1 MKRTVAWMVAVIAI
15 LLVSGCSDKALY
27 TVGGMVDGLSDTITL
42 QNSTT
47 RHKIGVNGKNT
58 VVKAKDTLTLTEDG
72 NFTFVRALGYE
83 TDYNVTI
90 TAQPAGQ
97 TCTVTNGTGTIR
109 LASVSDVMVA
119 CVDNGENQVPT
130 AHAGADQ
137 SVTEGAAVTL
147 DGSSSSDPDGT
158 ITAYVWTEG
167 GATLGTASTL
177 SYTFPVGEH
186 TVTLTVTDNDDAT
199 AADTVLVTVTATPP
213 PANIA
218 PVANAQSKNTNE
230 DTATAITLT
239 GSDADGD
246 TLSYAVV
253 SNPAHGTLTGTA
265 PDLTYTPKANYHG
278 SDSFT
283 FKVNDGTVDSAV
295 ATVSIT
301 VASINDAPTAE
312 AQNVDT
318 DEDTAVD
325 ITLAG
330 DDVDEDT
337 LSYTVVSNP
346 AHGTLTG
353 TAPDLTYTPKAN
365 YHGSDSFTFKVNDGT
380 VDSAAATVTI
390 AVASVNDAPTANP
403 QSKSIE
409 ENTPVAITL
418 TGNDI
423 DGDTLSYV
431 IDTLPLHGELSGT
444 APNVTYTPE
453 TDYVGDDSF
462 TFVANDGTEDST
474 PATVTVT
481 MKRSHGTL
489 SAEVKDLNGTITL
502 DTNLT
507 HNGVSTILSK
517 DLSESGGTAQDTLAD
532 NVEMNTSYEVTITT
546 HPNEQVCKF
555 TTSSSG
561 TINTTTHDPKVKLSC
576 KDLSVLP
583 STTPFVIRV
592 KPSLRNGEYIYTVWK
607 RNLMDYLYN
616 VDCDN
621 DGNNEGANITGDFK
635 CVYDSDAEQ
644 EVSIIGNYPSI
655 HGHYNDCSNG
665 GPNHLVSVL
674 HWGDQHWL
682 TMEGAFSG
690 CKDLSIEATDTPDLS
705 HVTSMARMFH
715 DATSFNDDISDWNVS
730 HVQNMYKMFS
740 GWGVKTTFNQP
751 LNDWNVSNVTN
762 MQEMFRF
769 SSFNQPLD
777 AWDTGNVDTTKS
789 MFSKAADFN
798 QSIQGWNVSKVQD
811 MTGMFRSAKS
821 FNQPLG
827 NWDVSHVTTMTA
839 MFYDAAD
846 FNQSIGD
853 WNVSSVTSMANMFH
867 GAKSFDQDINDW
879 DVSNVTNMYSVFDGA
894 KAFNHPLDHWDVS
907 HVTSM
912 GQMFQVAENFDQD
925 IGDWNVSS
933 VTVMDGMFQGNQ
945 AFNQNINDWNISSV
959 TRTREMFRNAKK
971 FNQPL
976 DQWDV
981 GRIEDMAKMFS
992 GATDFNQSL
1001 SDWNVSS
1008 VTNMNYMFNGATN
1021 FEQNLSTWDVGKV
1034 TFHNSFATGS
1044 KIIEEPH
1051 WP

>member
-1 MKRTVAWMVAVIAI
+1 M
-15 LLVSGCSDKALY
+15 
-27 TVGGMVDGLSDTITL
+27 
-42 QNSTT
+42 
-47 RHKIGVNGKNT
+47 
-58 VVKAKDTLTLTEDG
+58 
-72 NFTFVRALGYE
+72 GY
-83 TDYNVTI
+83 
-90 TAQPAGQ
+90 A
-97 TCTVTNGTGTIR
+97 
-109 LASVSDVMVA
+109 
-119 CVDNGENQVPT
+119 
-130 AHAGADQ
+130 
-137 SVTEGAAVTL
+137 
-147 DGSSSSDPDGT
+147 
-158 ITAYVWTEG
+158 
-167 GATLGTASTL
+167 
-177 SYTFPVGEH
+177 
-186 TVTLTVTDNDDAT
+186 
-199 AADTVLVTVTATPP
+199 
-213 PANIA
+213 
-218 PVANAQSKNTNE
+218 
-230 DTATAITLT
+230 
-239 GSDADGD
+239 
-246 TLSYAVV
+246 
-253 SNPAHGTLTGTA
+253 
-265 PDLTYTPKANYHG
+265 
-278 SDSFT
+278 
-283 FKVNDGTVDSAV
+283 
-295 ATVSIT
+295 
-301 VASINDAPTAE
+301 
-312 AQNVDT
+312 
-318 DEDTAVD
+318 
-325 ITLAG
+325 
-330 DDVDEDT
+330 
-337 LSYTVVSNP
+337 
-346 AHGTLTG
+346 
-353 TAPDLTYTPKAN
+353 
-365 YHGSDSFTFKVNDGT
+365 
-380 VDSAAATVTI
+380 
-390 AVASVNDAPTANP
+390 
-403 QSKSIE
+403 
-409 ENTPVAITL
+409 
-418 TGNDI
+418 
-423 DGDTLSYV
+423 

-489 SAEVKDLNGTITL
+489 STEVKDLNGTITL

-546 HPNEQVCKF
+546 HPDEQVCKF
-555 TTSSSG
+555 TTSNSG

-576 KDLSVLP
+576 KDLSVPP

-607 RNLMDYLYN
+607 LNFMDYLYN

-621 DGNNEGANITGDFK
+621 DGNNEGENITGDFK

-730 HVQNMYKMFS
+730 HVQNMHKMFS

-762 MQEMFRF
+762 MREMFRF

-777 AWDTGNVDTTKS
+777 AWDTGNVDTMKS

-798 QSIQGWNVSKVQD
+798 QSIQDWNVSKVQD
-811 MTGMFRSAKS
+811 MTGMFWSAKS

-827 NWDVSHVTTMTA
+827 N
-839 MFYDAAD
+839 
-846 FNQSIGD
+846 

-879 DVSNVTNMYSVFDGA
+879 DVSNVTNMYSVFEGA

-907 HVTSM
+907 HVTGM
-912 GQMFQVAENFDQD
+912 GQMFQVAEKFDQD

-933 VTVMDGMFQGNQ
+933 VTIMDGMFQNNQ

-976 DQWDV
+976 NKWDV
-981 GRIEDMAKMFS
+981 SHIEDMTS
-992 GATDFNQSL
+992 
-1001 SDWNVSS
+1001 
-1008 VTNMNYMFNGATN
+1008 MFNGATN

-1034 TFHNSFATGS
+1034 TIHNSFATGS